1 MTRIA
6 VLGGGV
12 MGEALIDG
20 FQRRLTPRPVI
31 VVAEKR
37 AERAAELA
45 MRFGVLIED
54 AVEACAGAEVII
66 LVVKPQD
73 VRGLI
78 ADIAPSV
85 EPGALVISIAAG
97 IMTGLLEASMP
108 LANVV
113 RAMPNTPARIESGVT
128 GISAGARCDTEA
140 LERARLLLTS
150 VGVVVEVPE
159 SLQDAVTAVSG
170 SGPAYLFYLAEAM
183 MAGAVDLGMP
193 ADAARTSVVHTLL
206 GAARLLETSDE
217 EPAALRAKVTSPGGT
232 TAAAIAVLDSSRV
245 QTIVRGALE
254 AARDRSRELAG
265 A

>member
-1 MTRIA
+1 
-6 VLGGGV
+6 
-12 MGEALIDG
+12 
-20 FQRRLTPRPVI
+20 
-31 VVAEKR
+31 
-37 AERAAELA
+37 
-45 MRFGVLIED
+45 
-54 AVEACAGAEVII
+54 
-66 LVVKPQD
+66 
-73 VRGLI
+73 
-78 ADIAPSV
+78 
-85 EPGALVISIAAG
+85 
-97 IMTGLLEASMP
+97 MP

-193 ADAARTSVVHTLL
+193 ADTARTSVVHTLL
-206 GAARLLETSDE
+206 GAARLLETSEE

-254 AARDRSRELAG
+254 AARDRSRELAE